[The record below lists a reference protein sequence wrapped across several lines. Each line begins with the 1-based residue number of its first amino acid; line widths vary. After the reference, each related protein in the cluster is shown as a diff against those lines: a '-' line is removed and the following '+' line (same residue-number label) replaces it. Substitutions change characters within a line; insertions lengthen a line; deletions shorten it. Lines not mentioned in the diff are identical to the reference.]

1 MIPRKTESP
10 RDNSYRNNS
19 PETSHKKQTN
29 LSFYES
35 NNFMD
40 H

>member
-10 RDNSYRNNS
+10 QDHSYRNNS
-19 PETSHKKQTN
+19 PETSHKKQLN
-29 LSFYES
+29 LSVNES